1 MEISQQIV
9 KEVRWA
15 LWLTLFYIL
24 GWIGFAYFSPT
35 GRGILGFPIWFEL
48 ACIYLPILF
57 TLAIAMVVK
66 CCFKEIDLEGK
77 DES

>member
-1 MEISQQIV
+1 MKISQQIS

-15 LWLTLFYIL
+15 LSLTLFYIL

-48 ACIYLPILF
+48 SCIYLPLLFILV
-57 TLAIAMVVK
+57 IAMVIK
-66 CCFKEIDLEGK
+66 YCFKEIDLEGK